1 MADKSMGQITTRDQG
16 SAVGTTEPILET
28 RTRILDSTK
37 ESINF
42 VGSEALEAARRAGFR
57 ETIVEH
63 IGLAVHEIMTNAVIH
78 GNGCDPYKKVAV
90 TISRTPNKVRIE
102 IADQGEGFDPDH
114 LPDPRLPEGLLKG
127 SGRGVY
133 LARAFMDEF
142 HVRREPGG
150 WTTVTMTKS
159 IDSAR

>member
-1 MADKSMGQITTRDQG
+1 MGHIRTRDQG
-16 SAVGTTEPILET
+16 SAGTTEPVLET

-37 ESINF
+37 ESINSA
-42 VGSEALEAARRAGFR
+42 GSEALEAARRGGFR

-78 GNGCDPYKKVAV
+78 GNRGDLHKKVVV
-90 TISRTPNKVRIE
+90 TISRTPDKLKIV
-102 IADQGEGFDPDH
+102 IADEGDGFDPDH
-114 LPDPRLPEGLLKG
+114 LPDPLSPKGLLKG

-142 HVRREPGG
+142 DVRRDPAG
-150 WTTVTMTKS
+150 WTKVIMAKS
-159 IDSAR
+159 VHSAT

>member
-1 MADKSMGQITTRDQG
+1 MGHIRTRDQG
-16 SAVGTTEPILET
+16 SALGTTEPILET

-42 VGSEALEAARRAGFR
+42 VGTQALEAARRGGFR
-57 ETIVEH
+57 ENIVEH

-78 GNGCDPYKKVAV
+78 GNRGNLLKKVVV
-90 TISRTPNKVRIE
+90 TISRTPNKLKIE
-102 IADQGEGFDPDH
+102 IADEGEGFDPDH
-114 LPDPRLPEGLLKG
+114 LPDPLSPEGLFRG

-142 HVRREPGG
+142 HVRREPVG
-150 WTTVTMTKS
+150 WTTVIMAKS
-159 IDSAR
+159 VQSAR